1 MRRREMEKFRKLL
14 QAKRDD
20 LLGRVKA
27 ARSTEKEA
35 TDADAPDLGDR
46 ALTTVTLDLSYQLS
60 TGEREAVRRIDAA
73 LNRID
78 AGTYGS
84 CDHCDKKVQIAR
96 LEAVP
101 WARHC
106 IDCQELHDRGE
117 I

>member
-20 LLGRVKA
+20 LLGRVNA
-27 ARSTEKEA
+27 ARTTEKEA

-46 ALTTVTLDLSYQLS
+46 ALTSVTLDLSYQLS
-60 TGEREAVRRIDAA
+60 TGERELVKRIEAA
-73 LNRID
+73 LSRVD
-78 AGTYGS
+78 AGDYGS
-84 CDHCDKKVQIAR
+84 CLHCGKKVQMAR
-96 LEAVP
+96 LDAVP

-106 IDCQELHDRGE
+106 IDCQELQDRGE

>member
-14 QAKRDD
+14 GAKRDD
-20 LLGRVKA
+20 LFGRVKE
-27 ARSTEKEA
+27 ARTTEKEA

-46 ALTTVTLDLSYQLS
+46 ALTSMTLDLSYQLS
-60 TGEREAVRRIDAA
+60 TGEREVVRRIDVA
-73 LNRID
+73 LDRIE

-84 CDHCDKKVQIAR
+84 CLHCDKKVQIAR
-96 LEAVP
+96 LQAVP

-106 IDCQELHDRGE
+106 IDCQELQDRGE

>member
-1 MRRREMEKFRKLL
+1 MRRREMEKFRRLL
-14 QAKRDD
+14 AAKRDD

-27 ARSTEKEA
+27 ARNTEKEA

-46 ALTTVTLDLSYQLS
+46 ALTSVTLDLSYQLS
-60 TGEREAVRRIDAA
+60 TGEREVVRRIDVA
-73 LNRID
+73 LDRIG

-84 CDHCDKKVQIAR
+84 CLHCGKTVQMAR

-106 IDCQELHDRGE
+106 IDCEELQDRGAL
-117 I
+117 

>member
-1 MRRREMEKFRKLL
+1 MEKFRKQL

-20 LLGRVKA
+20 LLGRVTA
-27 ARSTEKEA
+27 ARNSEKEA

-46 ALTTVTLDLSYQLS
+46 ALTSVTLDLSYQLS
-60 TGEREAVRRIDAA
+60 AGEREVVRRIDAA
-73 LNRID
+73 LHRID
-78 AGTYGS
+78 DGSYGS
-84 CDHCDKKVQIAR
+84 CLHCGKKVQLAR

-106 IDCQELHDRGE
+106 IDCQELQDRGE